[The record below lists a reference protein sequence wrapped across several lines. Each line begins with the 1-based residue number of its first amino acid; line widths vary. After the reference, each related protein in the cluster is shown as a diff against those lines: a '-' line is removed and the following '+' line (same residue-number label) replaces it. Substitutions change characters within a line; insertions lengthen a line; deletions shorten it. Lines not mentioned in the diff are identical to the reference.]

1 MSMQREPIHWQPLTM
16 LPTLVMMAD
25 DALAEAEE
33 QLEHMRIAVQRP
45 GLLDA
50 ATIDRAVGIYEEQRH
65 FLTIYAEQGRRWQ
78 ALHPTGA
85 TLRQLDAFLATTA
98 KATTVNAE
106 LLAVLAQLQSQPTNP
121 QDEDWYTT
129 VGEIAMALADGRV
142 DEALAWADDALDTSG
157 WTARQRAELLG
168 LRGLAWVDDGDFK
181 EAERDYR
188 AALALWAMLPEDAD
202 RIKHVKTWDLL
213 IQALLHQEDFPQATE
228 AVTTLVQLVDTHKD
242 GLFTQPDGPR
252 LWMATAYHRALVA
265 EFALDY
271 PTAATWYRE
280 AQQRAQTIA
289 LAPDHP
295 LARLIADGIERSGQG
310 G

>member
-1 MSMQREPIHWQPLTM
+1 MQREPIHWQPITM
-16 LPTLVMMAD
+16 LPTLVMMANE
-25 DALAEAEE
+25 ALAEAEE
-33 QLEHMRIAVQRP
+33 QLGNMQAAVQRP

-50 ATIDRAVGIYEEQRH
+50 ATIARAITIYEEQRH

-78 ALHPTGA
+78 QLNPTGA
-85 TLRQLDAFLATTA
+85 TLRQLDALLATTA

-106 LLAVLAQLQSQPTNP
+106 LLAVLAQLQALPTSP

-142 DEALAWADDALDTSG
+142 GEALAWADDALDTSG
-157 WTARQRAELLG
+157 WTARQRAELFG
-168 LRGLAWVDDGDFK
+168 LRGVAWVDNGEFG

-202 RIKHVKTWDLL
+202 RVKHIQTWDLL

-228 AVTTLVQLVDTHKD
+228 AVTTLVQLVDIHKD

-265 EFALDY
+265 EFSLDY

-280 AQQRAQTIA
+280 AQQRAHEIA

-295 LARLIADGIERSGQG
+295 LARLIAEGLERSGQG

>member
-1 MSMQREPIHWQPLTM
+1 MEREPIHWQPITM

-25 DALAEAEE
+25 EALAEAEE
-33 QLEHMRIAVQRP
+33 QLENMQVAVQRP

-50 ATIDRAVGIYEEQRH
+50 ATIDRAVGMYEEQRH

-78 ALHPTGA
+78 QLNPTGVSLHQLE
-85 TLRQLDAFLATTA
+85 TLLATTA

-106 LLAVLAQLQSQPTNP
+106 LLAVLAQLQAQPTSP
-121 QDEDWYTT
+121 QDEDWYTA

-142 DEALAWADDALDTSG
+142 VEAMAWADEALETVG

-168 LRGLAWVDDGDFK
+168 LRGVAWIDYGEFG
-181 EAERDYR
+181 EAVRDYR

-202 RIKHVKTWDLL
+202 RIKHIQTWDLL

-228 AVTTLVQLVDTHKD
+228 AVTLLVQLVDTHKAS
-242 GLFTQPDGPR
+242 LFTQADGPR

-271 PTAATWYRE
+271 PTAATWYAE
-280 AQQRAQTIA
+280 AHQRAHTIA

-295 LARLIADGIERSGQG
+295 LARLIAEGIERSRHND
-310 G
+310 

>member
-1 MSMQREPIHWQPLTM
+1 MQREPIHWQPITM

-25 DALAEAEE
+25 EALAEAEE
-33 QLEHMRIAVQRP
+33 QLGNMQAAVQRP

-78 ALHPTGA
+78 QLNPTGA
-85 TLRQLDAFLATTA
+85 TLRQLDTFLATTA
-98 KATTVNAE
+98 NATTVNAE
-106 LLAVLAQLQSQPTNP
+106 LLAVLAQLQALPTSP
-121 QDEDWYTT
+121 QDEDWYTV
-129 VGEIAMALADGRV
+129 VGEIALALADGRTT
-142 DEALAWADDALDTSG
+142 EALAWADEALEMAG
-157 WTARQRAELLG
+157 WTVRQRAELLG
-168 LRGLAWVDDGDFK
+168 LRGLAWVDDGEFG

-202 RIKHVKTWDLL
+202 RVKHIKTWDLL
-213 IQALLHQEDFPQATE
+213 IQALLHQEHFTQATE

-242 GLFTQPDGPR
+242 GLLTQPDGLR
-252 LWMATAYHRALVA
+252 LWMTTAYHRALVA

-271 PTAATWYRE
+271 PTAATWYAE
-280 AQQRAQTIA
+280 AQQRAHTIS
-289 LAPDHP
+289 LASDHP
-295 LARLIADGIERSGQG
+295 LARLIAEGIERSGQG

>member
-1 MSMQREPIHWQPLTM
+1 MQREPIHWQPITM
-16 LPTLVMMAD
+16 LPTLVMMAN

-33 QLEHMRIAVQRP
+33 QLENMQIAAQRP

-78 ALHPTGA
+78 ELHPTGA
-85 TLRQLDAFLATTA
+85 TLRQLDALLATTA
-98 KATTVNAE
+98 NATTVNAE
-106 LLAVLAQLQSQPTNP
+106 LLAVLAQLQSLPTSP

-129 VGEIAMALADGRV
+129 VGEIAMALADGRTT
-142 DEALAWADDALDTSG
+142 EALAWADEALETAG

-168 LRGLAWVDDGDFK
+168 LRGLAWVDNGEFG

-202 RIKHVKTWDLL
+202 RIKHIKTWDLL

-228 AVTTLVQLVDTHKD
+228 AVTILVQLVDTHKD
-242 GLFTQPDGPR
+242 GLLTQPDGPR
-252 LWMATAYHRALVA
+252 LWTTTAYHRALVA
-265 EFALDY
+265 EFSLDY
-271 PTAATWYRE
+271 STAATWYAE
-280 AQQRAQTIA
+280 AQQRSQTIA
-289 LAPDHP
+289 LAPEHP
-295 LARLIADGIERSGQG
+295 LNRLIAEGIERGGQG
-310 G
+310 S